1 MLLKNR
7 PFPPDRESGAKL
19 FILKPYRTTGRKRRK
34 ISEHPPPPGTGGA
47 SSDDRARTVLSRP
60 TLFPARPGIRDT
72 ASFSI
77 YSKPYRTTG
86 RKRRKI
92 SEHPRPETA
101 EPHQTTTRTLFFP
114 GRRYFPPDRESET
127 QHPCLF
133 IQSHI
138 EPPAGNGAKS
148 VSTPPRP
155 ELAEPHQTTV
165 RALFFPDRRYFPPD
179 RESEIQHPCLFI
191 QSHTEPPAG
200 NGAKSVSTPARKQRS
215 LIRQQR
221 AHCSFPADVI
231 SRPTGNQRYNILVY
245 LFKAIPNH
253 RQETAQNQ

>member
-19 FILKPYRTTGRKRRK
+19 FILKPYRTTDRKRRK
-34 ISEHPPPPGTGGA
+34 ISEH
-47 SSDDRARTVLSRP
+47 S
-60 TLFPARPGIRDT
+60 
-72 ASFSI
+72 
-77 YSKPYRTTG
+77 
-86 RKRRKI
+86 
-92 SEHPRPETA
+92 RPETA
-101 EPHQTTTRTLFFP
+101 EPHQTTTHALFFP

-127 QHPCLF
+127 RPLF
-133 IQSHI
+133 
-138 EPPAGNGAKS
+138 
-148 VSTPPRP
+148 
-155 ELAEPHQTTV
+155 
-165 RALFFPDRRYFPPD
+165 
-179 RESEIQHPCLFI
+179 LFI

-253 RQETAQNQ
+253 QQETAQNQ